1 VAKPVKGEVVVVPFP
16 FSNLG
21 AAKRRPALVMAD
33 LDGDDL
39 ILAQITSVG
48 RQDRY
53 AIQIDTTDF
62 SVGSLHV
69 ASTVRPNRLFTA
81 DASIVLYSV
90 GRLQDK
96 AMRRITDELIRIL
109 NQ

>member
-1 VAKPVKGEVVVVPFP
+1 
-16 FSNLG
+16 
-21 AAKRRPALVMAD
+21 MAD

-53 AIQIDTTDF
+53 AIPIGATDF
-62 SVGSLHV
+62 SVSSLHV

-81 DASIVLYSV
+81 DASIVLYSI
-90 GRLQDK
+90 GRLQDQ
-96 AMRRITDELIRIL
+96 AMRRITDSLIRIL
-109 NQ
+109 SQ